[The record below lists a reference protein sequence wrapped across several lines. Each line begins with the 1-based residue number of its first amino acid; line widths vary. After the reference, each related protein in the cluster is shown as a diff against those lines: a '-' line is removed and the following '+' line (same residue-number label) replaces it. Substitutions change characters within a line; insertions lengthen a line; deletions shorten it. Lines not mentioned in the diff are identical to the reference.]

1 MDFCE
6 NCPVL
11 RGVFCEIFFTKI
23 GSRGRFSDPFPNSLV
38 FPFRVLLFYGKYGT
52 IKEDFGAIPRTLF
65 KEDRIMLAK
74 VYSAGLFGI
83 DGFPVTVEVDAQNRL
98 DYFEIVGLPDAAV
111 KEAKERVRT
120 ACENTGYPFPEC
132 ALLVNLA
139 PADRRK
145 EGSGFDAAI
154 LTGILSA
161 VGIIRSTV
169 RLGDKC
175 FVGELSLSGEFRPVR
190 GVLSMCVAARDAG
203 MTEFYTSVEN
213 AAEAAAVEGISVYG
227 VSNMRALID
236 HLNGRR
242 VLTPVARVSPSAAA
256 DNVYEVDFS
265 DVKGQKLAKRAME
278 IAAAGGHN
286 ILLIGPPGTG
296 KSMLAKRLPTILPP
310 LTFDEAIEA
319 TKVHSVSGT
328 LPEGTSLLR
337 RRPFRSPHHTMSPVS
352 LVGGGANPL
361 PGEVSLAHNGVLF
374 LDELPEF
381 PKQVTD
387 GLRQPIEDG
396 KVTITRAN
404 GRVTFPC
411 SFMMV
416 AAMNPCRCGYF
427 GDPTRKCTC
436 KPEDV
441 RRYMSRISGPMLDRI
456 DIQIELPSISYDELS
471 AKEDPATMERSA
483 DVRKRV
489 CEARAFAKERMK
501 AEDEAHGYEHSPAE
515 KPLHCNAQLDPASI
529 RRYCVMTEEASDL
542 LRAAFESLG
551 LSARGH
557 DRILRV
563 ARTIAD
569 LAKCK
574 VIRAEH
580 IAEAVQL
587 RSLDRKYWG
596 E

>member
-1 MDFCE
+1 
-6 NCPVL
+6 
-11 RGVFCEIFFTKI
+11 
-23 GSRGRFSDPFPNSLV
+23 
-38 FPFRVLLFYGKYGT
+38 
-52 IKEDFGAIPRTLF
+52 
-65 KEDRIMLAK
+65 MLAT

-83 DGFPVTVEVDAQNRL
+83 DGFPVTVEVNAQNRL
-98 DYFEIVGLPDAAV
+98 DYFEVVGLPDAAV

-120 ACENTGYPFPEC
+120 ACENTGYPFPDC
-132 ALLVNLA
+132 ALLINLA

-161 VGIIRSTV
+161 VGIIRPGVS
-169 RLGDKC
+169 LKDKC

-190 GVLSMCVAARDAG
+190 GTLSMCVAARDAG
-203 MTEFYTSVEN
+203 MTEFYTSLEN
-213 AAEAAAVEGISVYG
+213 AAEASAVEGISVYG
-227 VSNMRALID
+227 VANMRALVD

-242 VLTPVARVSPSAAA
+242 VLSPVSRATAPSSAS
-256 DNVYEVDFS
+256 DVYEVDFS
-265 DVKGQKLAKRAME
+265 DVRGQTLAKRAME

-310 LTFDEAIEA
+310 LTFDESIET

-328 LPEGTSLLR
+328 LPEGVALLR
-337 RRPFRSPHHTMSPVS
+337 RRPFRSPHHTMSPIS
-352 LVGGGANPL
+352 LVGGGSNPM

-381 PKQVTD
+381 PKTVTD

-396 KVTITRAN
+396 KVTITRAS

-427 GDPTRKCTC
+427 GDPNRKCTC
-436 KPEDV
+436 KIEDV

-471 AKEDPATMERSA
+471 AKDSAAVEKSA
-483 DVRKRV
+483 DVRERV
-489 CEARAFAKERMK
+489 CAARAFAKERMA
-501 AEDEAHGYEHSPAE
+501 AEDKEHGYEPTHG

-529 RRYCVMTEEASDL
+529 RRYCVKIG
-542 LRAAFESLG
+542 RA
-551 LSARGH
+551 H
-557 DRILRV
+557 V
-563 ARTIAD
+563 
-569 LAKCK
+569 
-574 VIRAEH
+574 
-580 IAEAVQL
+580 
-587 RSLDRKYWG
+587 
-596 E
+596 